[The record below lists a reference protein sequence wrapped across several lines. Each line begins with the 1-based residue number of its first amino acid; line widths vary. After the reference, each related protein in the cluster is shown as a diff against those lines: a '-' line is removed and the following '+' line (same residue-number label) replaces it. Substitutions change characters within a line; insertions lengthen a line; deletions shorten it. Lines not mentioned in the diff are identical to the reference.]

1 MKKGENMINPLLS
14 DWSKTSKLPPYDT
27 IDDSHF
33 EQAIDKAMNSQNS
46 VILGSQYVKGNIYI
60 TSSNQDVILHVCF
73 KDSWGNDANK
83 TGVTISVD

>member
-1 MKKGENMINPLLS
+1 MINPLLS

-46 VILGSQYVKGNIYI
+46 VIESICGQISSPTFKNTVSPFLNSGNKI
-60 TSSNQDVILHVCF
+60 TEILSNIL
-73 KDSWGNDANK
+73 
-83 TGVTISVD
+83 